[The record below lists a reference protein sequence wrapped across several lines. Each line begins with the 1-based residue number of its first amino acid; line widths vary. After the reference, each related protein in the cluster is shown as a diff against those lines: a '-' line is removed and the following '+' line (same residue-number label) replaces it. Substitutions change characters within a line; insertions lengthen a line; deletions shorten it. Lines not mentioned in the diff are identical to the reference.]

1 MYVFKNR
8 NHTKSRFAAIAPGS
22 ALSEAFDEISELVTM
37 DLQEEQGRETAISE
51 ADRNKL
57 SLLFSFAVLRK
68 SFAGLLDLVSTML
81 TLKISLSSSVAPF
94 VKYFNR

>member
-37 DLQEEQGRETAISE
+37 DLQEQGREAAISE

-57 SLLFSFAVLRK
+57 TLLFSFAVLRK